1 MSIPT
6 EAWLRGDIPGMAPVL
21 QPLAYAL
28 IQAREDV
35 EGAVLAQPAEI
46 LWKRVNGAA
55 SAGFHVLHMAGAL
68 DRLFTYARGE
78 MLTDAQKAAARAESQ
93 DHGEMD
99 GAALLAVLVP
109 QIDRAMAQLRATPPE
124 SLLDERKV
132 GRAGLPT
139 TVLGA
144 LVHGAE
150 HTARHAGQCV
160 STLKILGVQVIGQ
173 RS

>member
-1 MSIPT
+1 
-6 EAWLRGDIPGMAPVL
+6 V
-21 QPLAYAL
+21 
-28 IQAREDV
+28 DV
-35 EGAVLAQPAEI
+35 

-78 MLTDAQKAAARAESQ
+78 MLTDAQKAAARAEAQ
-93 DHGEMD
+93 EHTDMD
-99 GAALLAVLVP
+99 GAALVALFAAQVE
-109 QIDRAMAQLRATPPE
+109 RAMAQLRATPVD

-139 TVLGA
+139 TVMGA

-160 STLKILGVQVIGQ
+160 STVKILG
-173 RS
+173 R